1 MPRDIEELLVH
12 LETRGEEHR
21 ADAVALEAEYRQIG
35 LRMNQKVDAVR
46 RVYEKNDA
54 VVDLVAQL
62 RKSKALDWL
71 LHHVELVD
79 ESGASIDRALVLGD
93 DHDHDHDHDHEH
105 GQEA

>member
-1 MPRDIEELLVH
+1 MVEVDEHDIESEYARVAM
-12 LETRGEEHR
+12 R
-21 ADAVALEAEYRQIG
+21 AGMKAKD
-35 LRMNQKVDAVR
+35 VR
-46 RVYEKNDA
+46 KAYEKNDA

-79 ESGASIDRALVLGD
+79 ESGASIDRALILGD
-93 DHDHDHDHDHEH
+93 EHDHDHDHEH